1 MNLQVKPT
9 LIIIG
14 TLLIGIVLGA
24 LMSGTLAER
33 RHRKI
38 RSMMRPDGF
47 SEQLIELIQPQ
58 DNEQRDAIAA
68 VLQNTGRRI
77 DEMMR
82 ESRAEIHTMV
92 DSMALELKPLL
103 TDEQNARLQKHLG
116 ERPPRGDRPERRF
129 PRRRGP

>member
-47 SEQLIELIQPQ
+47 SEQLIEVIQPQ
-58 DNEQRDAIAA
+58 DNEQRDAIAT
-68 VLQNTGRRI
+68 VLRNTGCRI
-77 DEMMR
+77 DEMMQK
-82 ESRAEIHTMV
+82 SRNEIHAMV
-92 DSMALELKPLL
+92 DSMAVELKPLL

-116 ERPPRGDRPERRF
+116 ERPPRGDRPEGRF

>member
-9 LIIIG
+9 LVIIG

-47 SEQLIELIQPQ
+47 SEQLIEVIQPQ
-58 DNEQRDAIAA
+58 DSDQRDAIAA

-77 DEMMR
+77 DEMMQ
-82 ESRAEIHTMV
+82 ESRADIHATV

-116 ERPPRGDRPERRF
+116 DRRARPEKPERRF
-129 PRRRGP
+129 PHRPGP

>member
-47 SEQLIELIQPQ
+47 SEQLIEVIQPQ

-68 VLQNTGRRI
+68 VLRNTGRRI

-82 ESRAEIHTMV
+82 ESRAEIHGTV

-103 TDEQNARLQKHLG
+103 TDEQNARLKKHLG
-116 ERPPRGDRPERRF
+116 ERPPRADRPERRF